1 MTSSEACPSPASV
14 SASQTMIVMSNETP
28 VVTIAVG
35 PNDTLCQGSMA
46 GYLATSLF
54 GGDAPVYT
62 WFKNGV
68 ATGTTG
74 NTYNYIPV
82 NGDMIMAKLNSNYR
96 CPIVNNVSSNN
107 INMRVDSVF
116 VPVVDISASPSIF
129 ITKGT
134 SVTFTATVTEG
145 GPKPT
150 YQWLVNSVAING
162 ATTNTYTNNTLN
174 NGDSVACLVWG
185 TGMCSFFT
193 FNALKMEVS
202 TGFDVVT
209 NGADIRMMP
218 NPTDGAFTITGTL
231 SSRNTAEVNLEVL
244 DMLGQVVYKGTT
256 IAKGGMLNDKVE
268 LSNALANGMYILNIR
283 SGGDSKVFHF
293 VLKQ

>member
-1 MTSSEACPSPASV
+1 
-14 SASQTMIVMSNETP
+14 
-28 VVTIAVG
+28 
-35 PNDTLCQGSMA
+35 
-46 GYLATSLF
+46 
-54 GGDAPVYT
+54 
-62 WFKNGV
+62 
-68 ATGTTG
+68 
-74 NTYNYIPV
+74 
-82 NGDMIMAKLNSNYR
+82 
-96 CPIVNNVSSNN
+96 
-107 INMRVDSVF
+107 
-116 VPVVDISASPSIF
+116 
-129 ITKGT
+129 
-134 SVTFTATVTEG
+134 
-145 GPKPT
+145 
-150 YQWLVNSVAING
+150 
-162 ATTNTYTNNTLN
+162 
-174 NGDSVACLVWG
+174 
-185 TGMCSFFT
+185 MCSFFT

-256 IAKGGMLNDKVE
+256 IAKGGVLNDKVE